1 VFYEL
6 LLGSRPFISC
16 KGAKNVYISLM
27 LINQIM
33 AMALMVLAGFFLAK
47 KKLLTG
53 EESRIITKALFYV
66 IIPCSLIDAFGTEF
80 DTDKLEGMIVGFL
93 MAALVFAIFLTGGWL
108 MGKRGFTNGEVCS
121 VIYSNSGNLIIPI
134 VTGVL
139 GTQYVIY
146 TCAYMFIQNL
156 LTWTHAQMKMGGES
170 ELTVKK
176 VLTHPNILA
185 ILGGLLLF
193 LLRLRLPGPLGSA
206 VGSLGACIGPLF
218 MMVTGILL
226 AEADLKAA
234 FSSRRTYYVVFIRLI
249 LYPALVLALVLT
261 AGRLWNHPMK
271 EGVLM
276 VILLCS
282 SGPPASTLAQ
292 LAQMYG
298 SSEARYISAL
308 TALCT
313 VLSAVT
319 MPVMCILYQ
328 MMI

>member
-1 VFYEL
+1 
-6 LLGSRPFISC
+6 
-16 KGAKNVYISLM
+16 M

-33 AMALMVLAGFFLAK
+33 AMALMVLAGFVLAK

-53 EESRIITKALFYV
+53 EESRIITKALVYV
-66 IIPCSLIDAFGTEF
+66 IIPCSLIDAFGTDF
-80 DTDKLEGMIVGFL
+80 DADKLEGMIVGL
-93 MAALVFAIFLTGGWL
+93 LLAVLVFSVFLAGGWL
-108 MGKRGFTNGEVCS
+108 MGKRGFTNAEVCS

-139 GTQYVIY
+139 GTEYVIY
-146 TCAYMFIQNL
+146 TCAYMLIQNL
-156 LTWTHAQMKMGGES
+156 LTWSHAQMKMGGEA

-176 VLTHPNILA
+176 VMTNPCILS
-185 ILGGLLLF
+185 ILGGLALF
-193 LLRLRLPGPLGSA
+193 LLRLHLPGPLDTA

-218 MMVTGILL
+218 MLVTGILL

-234 FSSRRTYYVVFIRLI
+234 FSSGRTYFVVFIRLI
-249 LYPALVLALVLT
+249 LYPALVLVLVLT
-261 AGRLWNHPMK
+261 AGRLWDHPMK

-292 LAQMYG
+292 LAQMYHNG
-298 SSEARYISAL
+298 EARYISAL

-319 MPVMCILYQ
+319 MPIMCILYQ

>member
-1 VFYEL
+1 MQ
-6 LLGSRPFISC
+6 
-16 KGAKNVYISLM
+16 ISLM

-33 AMALMVLAGFFLAK
+33 AMALMVLAGFALAK
-47 KKLLTG
+47 KGLLTG
-53 EESRIITKALFYV
+53 EESRIITKALVYV
-66 IIPCSLIDAFGTEF
+66 IIPCSLVDAFGTAF
-80 DTDKLEGMIVGFL
+80 DVGKLEGMVVGL
-93 MAALVFAIFLTGGWL
+93 LLAVLVYVIFLTGGWL

-139 GTQYVIY
+139 GTEYVIY
-146 TCAYMFIQNL
+146 TCSFMLIQNL
-156 LTWTHAQMKMGGES
+156 LTWTHAQMKLGGEA

-176 VLTHPNILA
+176 VLTNPCILS
-185 ILGGLLLF
+185 ILGGLALF
-193 LLRLRLPGPLGSA
+193 LLRLRLPGALDTA
-206 VGSLGACIGPLF
+206 VSNMGACIGPLF
-218 MMVTGILL
+218 MLVTGVLL

-234 FSSRRTYYVVFIRLI
+234 FASRRTYLVVLIRLI
-249 LYPALVLALVLT
+249 VYPALVLALVLV
-261 AGRLWNHPMK
+261 AGQVWDHPQK
-271 EGVLM
+271 NGVLM
-276 VILLCS
+276 VILLCA

-292 LAQMYG
+292 LAQMYESG
-298 SSEARYISAL
+298 EARYISAL

>member
-1 VFYEL
+1 MQ
-6 LLGSRPFISC
+6 
-16 KGAKNVYISLM
+16 ISLL

-33 AMALMVLAGFFLAK
+33 AMGLMVLAGFVLAK
-47 KKLLTG
+47 KGLLTG
-53 EESRIITKALFYV
+53 EESRIITKALVYV

-80 DTDKLEGMIVGFL
+80 DVGKLEGMGVTLLLTL
-93 MAALVFAIFLTGGWL
+93 MVYAIFFAGGRL
-108 MGKRGFTNGEVCS
+108 MEKRGFTNGEVCS

-139 GTQYVIY
+139 GTEYVIY
-146 TCAYMFIQNL
+146 TCAFMLIQNL
-156 LTWTHAQMKMGGES
+156 LTWTHAQMKMGGEA

-176 VLTHPNILA
+176 VLTNPSILS
-185 ILGGLLLF
+185 ILGGLALF
-193 LLRLRLPGPLGSA
+193 VLRLRLPGPLDSA

-218 MMVTGILL
+218 MMVTGVLL
-226 AEADLKAA
+226 AEADLKEA
-234 FSSRRTYYVVFIRLI
+234 FSSKRTYFVIVTRLV
-249 LYPALVLALVLT
+249 LYPALILMLVLA
-261 AGRLWNHPMK
+261 AGRVWDHPMK
-271 EGVLM
+271 NGVLM
-276 VILLCS
+276 VVLLCT
-282 SGPPASTLAQ
+282 SGPPASILAQ

-298 SSEARYISAL
+298 SGEARYISAL